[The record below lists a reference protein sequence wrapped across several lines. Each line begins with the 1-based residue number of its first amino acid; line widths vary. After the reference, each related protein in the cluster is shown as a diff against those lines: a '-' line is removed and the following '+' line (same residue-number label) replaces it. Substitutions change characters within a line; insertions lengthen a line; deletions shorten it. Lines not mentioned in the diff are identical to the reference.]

1 MTFRLKPIAINK
13 TSIDTGLW
21 AIQRYGMQHYGTDAA
36 AQDIAP
42 LTWYINTGRATLEF
56 SRKLLNA
63 KPFMVARKL
72 HEGGSY
78 DEAIRRIK
86 DYIGYEEESV

>member
-1 MTFRLKPIAINK
+1 MNITMKPI
-13 TSIDTGLW
+13 SIGPVAVETGLW
-21 AIQRYGMQHYGTDAA
+21 HIQRYGLQHYGVDAA

-42 LTWYINTGRATLEF
+42 LKWYINTGRASVEF
-56 SRKLLNA
+56 IRMVLTA

-78 DEAIRRIK
+78 DDVIKRVK
-86 DYIGYEEESV
+86 DYIGYKEDE